1 MPKGDNPNSHIAGT
15 KNLIPVN
22 KRPKETQKK
31 IRQMGAAASNKK
43 QAEKKSLQEYAKIV
57 LNTMIKRKDGE
68 EVPLAQ
74 AGCEKMGV
82 KWLETGDPK
91 YGMGIAQMA
100 GEVKQK
106 VEQLIIT
113 PEVDFDKLSALR
125 KALKED
131 E

>member
-1 MPKGDNPNSHIAGT
+1 MPRGDNPNSIKSVLEHGKKTRFNGKTAVEAG
-15 KNLIPVN
+15 
-22 KRPKETQKK
+22 KK
-31 IRQMGAAASNKK
+31 GAKVSNRV
-43 QAEKKSLQEYAKIV
+43 QAEKKSLQEYARLV

-106 VEQLIIT
+106 VEQLVIT
-113 PEVDFDKLSALR
+113 PEVDFEKLVALR

-131 E
+131 EL

>member
-1 MPKGDNPNSHIAGT
+1 MPSGRNPNSL
-15 KNLIPVN
+15 KNLEKGKATRFVKGDPRAKLGHIY
-22 KRPKETQKK
+22 
-31 IRQMGAAASNKK
+31 SNKK
-43 QAEKKSLQEYAKIV
+43 QAEKRSLQEYARIV

-106 VEQLIIT
+106 VEQLVIT

>member
-1 MPKGDNPNSHIAGT
+1 MPRGRNPNSIKSVLEHGKNTRFNGKTAVEAG
-15 KNLIPVN
+15 
-22 KRPKETQKK
+22 KK
-31 IRQMGAAASNKK
+31 GAKVSNRV
-43 QAEKKSLQEYAKIV
+43 QAEKKSLQEYARIV

-106 VEQLIIT
+106 VEQLVIT
-113 PEVDFDKLSALR
+113 PEVDFEKLVELR
-125 KALKED
+125 KALRED
-131 E
+131 D